1 MVVDI
6 DTVQQ
11 AETRRQRALTG
22 LQILDTGPE
31 ARFDR
36 VTRLAQQLFDVPM
49 VSITLLDGNRQWR
62 KSHLGLTTEAPR
74 EGAFCDAT
82 VQQDA
87 ALIVADASADA
98 RFSENPF
105 VLGDPHLRFYAGE
118 PLHAPGGEAVGTLCV
133 LDTVPRTLSAEQ
145 ARVLRDLADWVQVEL
160 DRDDELDRA
169 AVAQKGLLPR
179 RKPRAPGYDVAA
191 ACEPSRGVS
200 GDFYDWY
207 DVGDDFCVSVAD
219 VMGKGMAAAIVAAS
233 VRTAL
238 RSAMDLADLE
248 ASVEAAS
255 RVVEEDLDQLATF
268 VTMFHA
274 RVHADGGVDYVDA
287 GHGLAIIVRDRG
299 PFERLDSTSLPL
311 GIPSPEPR
319 TPGRFHLGPRDA
331 LLCVSDGILDALGG
345 DHAITRLE
353 AIVRGSATAAGAVG
367 RIVGAARAGLPIDDM
382 TAVVVR
388 RSGS

>member
-105 VLGDPHLRFYAGE
+105 VLGDP
-118 PLHAPGGEAVGTLCV
+118 
-133 LDTVPRTLSAEQ
+133 
-145 ARVLRDLADWVQVEL
+145 
-160 DRDDELDRA
+160 
-169 AVAQKGLLPR
+169 
-179 RKPRAPGYDVAA
+179 
-191 ACEPSRGVS
+191 
-200 GDFYDWY
+200 
-207 DVGDDFCVSVAD
+207 
-219 VMGKGMAAAIVAAS
+219 
-233 VRTAL
+233 
-238 RSAMDLADLE
+238 
-248 ASVEAAS
+248 
-255 RVVEEDLDQLATF
+255 
-268 VTMFHA
+268 
-274 RVHADGGVDYVDA
+274 
-287 GHGLAIIVRDRG
+287 
-299 PFERLDSTSLPL
+299 
-311 GIPSPEPR
+311 
-319 TPGRFHLGPRDA
+319 
-331 LLCVSDGILDALGG
+331 
-345 DHAITRLE
+345 
-353 AIVRGSATAAGAVG
+353 
-367 RIVGAARAGLPIDDM
+367 
-382 TAVVVR
+382 
-388 RSGS
+388 